1 MRNTVSQSELMAT
14 ERSLTRDNK
23 ADSDMIDEHFEVAL
37 VTIVGGPTHGGA
49 KMTGGRSPPQLCFS
63 LSWLDSS
70 STAAALTFRPLYIG
84 ALRAAAVDPS
94 NEAQAAAWVR

>member
-37 VTIVGGPTHGGA
+37 VTIVGGPTEDDWG
-49 KMTGGRSPPQLCFS
+49 PI
-63 LSWLDSS
+63 
-70 STAAALTFRPLYIG
+70 TAAVMFFVILAGLIVYGSG
-84 ALRAAAVDPS
+84 AHL
-94 NEAQAAAWVR
+94 